1 MSIVYLG
8 NELSEVAWCDF
19 MAKYARNACKRAPI
33 VEINKCELRASCSSV
48 LVLAMSNL
56 VCSVTKRIH
65 QMLLRVQADNFTI
78 NWIIKIH
85 MLQCLTLGLSQ
96 EAN

>member
-1 MSIVYLG
+1 MPIVYLG
-8 NELSEVAWCDF
+8 NELTEVAWCDF
-19 MAKYARNACKRAPI
+19 MAKYAPI

-48 LVLAMSNL
+48 LVLQMSNL

-78 NWIIKIH
+78 NWIIKVH